1 MSGSRIEDRGSGV
14 ADQGSRIA
22 DHGSRIVD
30 PGSEIELRVVL
41 QAMDASV
48 SHNPESQVSNPR
60 SAIRDPR
67 SETIIA
73 PIEPQYRRAIER
85 LLNSTGVFRESEV
98 AVALEVIYSYF
109 ILPEGDYTALGAFT
123 PGSELLGY
131 VCYGPTPCTVGT
143 WDLYWIAV
151 APEAQGSG
159 VGSQLLQEVERRL
172 ALKDARLVIIETSSQ
187 PHYAATRAFYL
198 RRGYE
203 VVARVPDFYTEGDD
217 RLIFAKRIHVT

>member
-1 MSGSRIEDRGSGV
+1 VKRIT
-14 ADQGSRIA
+14 DQGSRIA
-22 DHGSRIVD
+22 DRGSQITD
-30 PGSEIELRVVL
+30 SESEIELRVAVL
-41 QAMDASV
+41 PVVASQLET
-48 SHNPESQVSNPR
+48 PDSQTSDPR

-67 SETIIA
+67 PLVVIA
-73 PIEPQYRRAIER
+73 PLEPLHRRAVER
-85 LLNSTGVFRESEV
+85 LLNATGVFRESEV
-98 AVALEVIYSYF
+98 AVALEVIDSYF

-123 PGSELLGY
+123 RGSELLGY

-187 PHYAATRAFYL
+187 PHYAATRAFYQ